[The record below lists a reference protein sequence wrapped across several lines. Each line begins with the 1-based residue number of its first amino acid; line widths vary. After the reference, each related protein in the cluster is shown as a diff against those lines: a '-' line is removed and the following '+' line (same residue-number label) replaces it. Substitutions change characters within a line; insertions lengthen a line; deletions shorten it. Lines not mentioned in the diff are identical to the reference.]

1 MKLAALQR
9 SISKISSDRTAIII
23 AHRLSTIRNA
33 ERIIVLDNGKI
44 IEDGNHEQLVDKR
57 GTSANV
63 GRSNRFNSM
72 IENGPLYVKPVRKRL
87 KIMSLDRFSRTTS
100 LLLVAT
106 LALAMAHTVSAELIT
121 TNPATADWLND
132 GENDG
137 LQLVTFFLFF
147 VGYISMGAA
156 FVFFMAER
164 NNVAPQYR
172 TTMTISA
179 LIVGIAAFHYY
190 YMRGVY
196 VDHQVVSIEYRYMD
210 WIITVP
216 LMALKF
222 PSLVGKDAITD
233 DKVAGLGFTG
243 ICFTGALIMI
253 GFGYLGE
260 AGLMDAYLALLLGGM
275 GWAMIIVATG
285 TPWSSGKGVDNSKI
299 APELMWSANAL
310 RWFIVVGW
318 IIYPLGYLFSPEV
331 EIVDIGDKG
340 ELYMGIAYNI
350 ADMINKIGFGIVAW
364 MGAKKASEALEA

>member
-1 MKLAALQR
+1 
-9 SISKISSDRTAIII
+9 
-23 AHRLSTIRNA
+23 
-33 ERIIVLDNGKI
+33 
-44 IEDGNHEQLVDKR
+44 
-57 GTSANV
+57 
-63 GRSNRFNSM
+63 
-72 IENGPLYVKPVRKRL
+72 
-87 KIMSLDRFSRTTS
+87 MSLDRFSRTTS

-121 TNPATADWLND
+121 TNPATAGWLND

-156 FVFFMAER
+156 FVFFMSER
-164 NNVAPQYR
+164 SNVAPQYR

-233 DKVAGLGFTG
+233 DKFAGLGFTG
-243 ICFTGALIMI
+243 ICFTGAIIMI

-299 APELMWSANAL
+299 APELLWSANAL

-331 EIVDIGDKG
+331 AIIDIGEKG

-350 ADMINKIGFGIVAW
+350 ADMINKIGFGVVAW

>member
-1 MKLAALQR
+1 
-9 SISKISSDRTAIII
+9 
-23 AHRLSTIRNA
+23 
-33 ERIIVLDNGKI
+33 
-44 IEDGNHEQLVDKR
+44 
-57 GTSANV
+57 
-63 GRSNRFNSM
+63 
-72 IENGPLYVKPVRKRL
+72 
-87 KIMSLDRFSRTTS
+87 MSLDRFSRTTS

-331 EIVDIGDKG
+331 EIIDIGDKG